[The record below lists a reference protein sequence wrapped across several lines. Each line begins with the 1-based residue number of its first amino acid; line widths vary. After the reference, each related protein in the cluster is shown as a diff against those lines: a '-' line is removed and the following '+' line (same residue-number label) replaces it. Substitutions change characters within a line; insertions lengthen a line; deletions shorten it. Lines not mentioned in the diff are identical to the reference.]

1 MAEARARISLP
12 AGAPTARLFP
22 SAAGQ
27 HLLVVPFSRIY
38 DVAPGPGDVE
48 GFDPED
54 AAASLLDRSL
64 GDVDLDVVPEPSPQS
79 ISLNV
84 SSSCNL
90 TCGYCYAARG
100 NFGGAQATPMAWE
113 TARAAIDRLIAGA
126 DASAPITIGFLGG
139 EPFVNR
145 KLIHRA
151 VSYGAAEAARRGLDI
166 RYSVTTNGTLLEAE
180 DIELMRRRPF
190 AVTVSLD
197 GGASV
202 QDRARPRWG
211 DKTGTFDS
219 IVERI
224 APLLSWPGRARV
236 AARATVTRNDFDLTG
251 RLDALLG
258 LGFPE
263 VGFAPLRVGP
273 PGSGA
278 LSDDDW
284 PAYFEALVAVAR
296 LELERFKRGMPIRL
310 TNLATALKQL
320 HRGAS
325 LPYPCGAGGGYF
337 SVSAEGIWYACHRAI
352 GNPDFELGSN
362 EGLDAARRRAF
373 LQARHVHAQTDCS
386 VCWAR
391 YLCSGGCHQE
401 AKSRSAASCD
411 FIRSWLDFCLA
422 AYCGLDVS
430 PPGAAPDFT
439 TSPPVEA
446 MTP

>member
-1 MAEARARISLP
+1 MTDWPARTTLP
-12 AGAPTARLFP
+12 EGASNARLFK
-22 SAAGQ
+22 SAAGY

-38 DVAPGPGDVE
+38 DVALGGGDVAAFDAE
-48 GFDPED
+48 G
-54 AAASLLDRSL
+54 AAASLLDRGP

-100 NFGGAQATPMAWE
+100 NFGGAQVAPMTWE

-126 DASAPITIGFLGG
+126 DASAVITIGFLGG

-145 KLIHRA
+145 NLIHRA
-151 VSYGAAEAARRGLDI
+151 VAYGAAEAAQRSLDI

-180 DIELMRRRPF
+180 DIDMIQRRPF

-202 QDRARPRWG
+202 QDRARPRWS
-211 DKTGTFDS
+211 DRTGTFDS
-219 IVERI
+219 IARRI
-224 APLLSWPGRARV
+224 APLLSQPGRARI
-236 AARATVTRNDFDLTG
+236 AARATVTRNDFDLQA
-251 RLDALLG
+251 RLDALLD

-278 LSDDDW
+278 LADEDW
-284 PAYFEALVAVAR
+284 PAYLDALVAVAR
-296 LELERFKRGMPIRL
+296 VELERFERGIPIRL
-310 TNLATALKQL
+310 TNLAIALKQL

-337 SVSAEGIWYACHRAI
+337 SVSAGGLWYACHRAI

-362 EGLDAARRRAF
+362 AGLDVARRRSF
-373 LQARHVHAQTDCS
+373 LEARHVHAQTDCS

-391 YLCSGGCHQE
+391 YLCSGGCHHE
-401 AKSRSAASCD
+401 AKARSAASCN
-411 FIRSWLDFCLA
+411 FIRGWLDFCLS
-422 AYCGLDVS
+422 AYCGLGS
-430 PPGAAPDFT
+430 PTIRAAPVVPNFPND
-439 TSPPVEA
+439 EK
-446 MTP
+446 MQ